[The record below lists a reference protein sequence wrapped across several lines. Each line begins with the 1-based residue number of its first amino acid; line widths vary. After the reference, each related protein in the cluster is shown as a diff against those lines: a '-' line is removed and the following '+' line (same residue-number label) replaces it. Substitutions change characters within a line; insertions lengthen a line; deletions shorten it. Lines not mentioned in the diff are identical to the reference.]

1 MNTTLKPIAMALIAA
16 YLTAM
21 GTHAV
26 AEPQE
31 RFIERKA
38 EGWFFYNEELEKEPE
53 EPPEPEPIPPPQNV
67 TTTTPPAQST
77 SPSPPA
83 SAEPKP
89 PAPLSAKWLRENMQK
104 YMDAAFDN
112 PTVENVQAFLYLQRY
127 AMDQSSEFAQVAE
140 RARLG
145 NPMLDE
151 TTRRPLATYASQ
163 DLDRQAGKAR
173 TEILASLAEK
183 VGVFFFYESDCGLC
197 RTMSPILAQLNRQFV
212 TTPISMDGKDLP
224 GDPFPNMRPDAGHA
238 EQLGVQVLPSVYL
251 ASPDGEF
258 VPVAQ
263 GAVSLTDLQE
273 RIVLGALQQG
283 WITPEDFNRTRP
295 ITNADMSLA
304 KAAPLSALEEM
315 GITDETGFI
324 PPEVLLQHM
333 ANAQRGMQQ

>member
-1 MNTTLKPIAMALIAA
+1 MNTTIKPIAAALMAAS
-16 YLTAM
+16 LTAI
-21 GTHAV
+21 GTYAL
-26 AEPQE
+26 AEPQD

-38 EGWFFYNEELEKEPE
+38 EGWFFYNEELEKERE
-53 EPPEPEPIPPPQNV
+53 EKPKPATPPPQNV
-67 TTTTPPAQST
+67 TTTTPPPQST
-77 SPSPPA
+77 SPSPPP
-83 SAEPKP
+83 SGELKP

-145 NPMLDE
+145 NPLLDE

-163 DLDRQAGKAR
+163 DLDRQAGEAR
-173 TEILASLAEK
+173 SEILASLAEK
-183 VGVFFFYESDCGLC
+183 VGVFFFYESECGLC

-224 GDPFPNMRPDAGHA
+224 GGPFPNMRPDAGHA

-273 RIVLGALQQG
+273 RIVLGALKQG
-283 WITPEDFNRTRP
+283 WISHEDFNRTQP
-295 ITNADMSLA
+295 IANADMSLA
-304 KAAPLSALEEM
+304 KYAPLTALEDM

-333 ANAQRGMQQ
+333 SNAQRGLRQ